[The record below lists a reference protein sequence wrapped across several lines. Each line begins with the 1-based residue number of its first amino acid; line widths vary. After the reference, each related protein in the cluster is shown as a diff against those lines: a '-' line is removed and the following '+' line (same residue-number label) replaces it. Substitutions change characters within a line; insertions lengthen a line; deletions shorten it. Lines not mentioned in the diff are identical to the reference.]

1 MQEYWAVREAV
12 SLGDVGTLGKYLV
25 SGPDVVEFLERL
37 YPTRIADIKPGRSRY
52 VLNLAESGAILDDGM
67 VCRLDDTRFFL
78 TFTSGG
84 ASFAEAWMRDW
95 AATFGTR
102 VHILDRTHAWGAIN
116 VTGPLAADLLRRAGV
131 AEPPRF
137 MSHGRTEDAGVPGHI
152 FRLSFTGEA
161 SFEIHHPTDR
171 SADLWRALMRLGSD
185 LGVKPHGIDTH
196 FTLRLEKGHII
207 VGMDTETDSTPR
219 RVGMDW
225 AVKLDKPEFV
235 GRQSIVR
242 TRDLPFDKKL
252 VGLVMDGPAPE
263 EGSIIRTGD
272 DYAGYVTSSRYSP
285 ILGHTVMLGWVRIVD
300 DVTVGDLTIGGRR
313 CAEAATPFFD
323 PEGTRARA

>member
-1 MQEYWAVREAV
+1 MPHIRSFMAARGVETSSSFTPRPLVKQITMAEAAAGYALPAFRRTSLDAEHRAAGGRMDRFGGWWRPWRYGDPMQEYWAVREAV

-137 MSHGRTEDAGVPGHI
+137 MSHGRTEVAGVPGHI

-185 LGVKPHGIDTH
+185 LGVKPHGIDTL
-196 FTLRLEKGHII
+196 FTLRLEKGL
-207 VGMDTETDSTPR
+207 S
-219 RVGMDW
+219 
-225 AVKLDKPEFV
+225 
-235 GRQSIVR
+235 
-242 TRDLPFDKKL
+242 
-252 VGLVMDGPAPE
+252 
-263 EGSIIRTGD
+263 
-272 DYAGYVTSSRYSP
+272 YVNERKMM
-285 ILGHTVMLGWVRIVD
+285 ILIPSVLSFS
-300 DVTVGDLTIGGRR
+300 LSQKY
-313 CAEAATPFFD
+313 
-323 PEGTRARA
+323 